1 MNDLRLSP
9 SPRSTRST
17 RFPRLLTGLTT
28 LSAIA
33 AAAAMLML
41 TGCATVGPDYA
52 GPPPVAAEA
61 LRQARFAR
69 DEAAPAASGEQD
81 DGQGGHDG
89 DHAAPLQ
96 SHWWQALGDATLDAL
111 IDEALSQ
118 SPTLQAAEARLRAAR
133 AALGAQEAADRPKGS
148 ATALGAGVWQGPG
161 TDHETSLHLYSVGF
175 DATWEVDLFGGTRR
189 AVESASASAQAV
201 QADLADAQ
209 VSLTAEVASTYVGLR
224 AQQRRQALLRGTAD
238 DEAQA
243 LALVRQRRDQGVSSA
258 DDVEQRA
265 QQAEATQAS
274 LADLAA
280 QIAAS
285 LDRLALLTGQA
296 PGALDAR
303 LMAVVPSPS
312 PSPSPSSSSPSSSS
326 SSSPPSAAASAT
338 AAGSALPSAIAWPRL
353 PSSVAIG
360 DPAALLRR
368 RPDLRAA
375 ERRLAGH
382 TAQIGQETA
391 KYFPKLSL
399 LGNVGVAAT
408 SPGQLLR
415 ADNLALAAV
424 PYLSWNFLDFG
435 RTAAA
440 VRQAEAGR
448 DEALA
453 NYRAAVLGA
462 LQDANTSLARFGRQ
476 RHAVAHLQA
485 QQDSTDRAFEL
496 ARQRRAAGTAS
507 QIDLLDARRRDVDA
521 RLKSLDGEAELLKD
535 FVALQK
541 SLGLGWAEPS

>member
-1 MNDLRLSP
+1 MNDF
-9 SPRSTRST
+9 

-33 AAAAMLML
+33 AAAAAMLML
-41 TGCATVGPDYA
+41 SGCTTVGPDYT
-52 GPPPVAAEA
+52 GPPAVAADA
-61 LRQARFAR
+61 LAQGRFAR
-69 DEAAPAASGEQD
+69 DDGVQAEAAASPLRSRWWSALNDPA
-81 DGQGGHDG
+81 
-89 DHAAPLQ
+89 
-96 SHWWQALGDATLDAL
+96 LDAL
-111 IDEALSQ
+111 IEQALAQ

-265 QQAEATQAS
+265 QQSEATQAS

-285 LDRLALLTGQA
+285 LDRIALLTGQA

-303 LMAVVPSPS
+303 LMPTA
-312 PSPSPSSSSPSSSS
+312 SS
-326 SSSPPSAAASAT
+326 AASASSASSMST
-338 AAGSALPSAIAWPRL
+338 AGIAWPQV

-360 DPAALLRR
+360 DPATLLRR

-476 RHAVAHLQA
+476 RQAVAHLQA

-496 ARQRRAAGTAS
+496 ARQRRAAGAAS
-507 QIDLLDARRRDVDA
+507 QIDLLDARRRDIDA

-541 SLGLGWAEPS
+541 SLGLGWADPS

>member
-1 MNDLRLSP
+1 MNDF
-9 SPRSTRST
+9 

-41 TGCATVGPDYA
+41 SGCTTVGPDYA
-52 GPPPVAAEA
+52 GPPAVTAEA
-61 LRQARFAR
+61 LARGRFAR
-69 DEAAPAASGEQD
+69 DDSVHDDAAAS
-81 DGQGGHDG
+81 
-89 DHAAPLQ
+89 PLR
-96 SHWWQALGDATLDAL
+96 SRWWSALNDPALDAL

-265 QQAEATQAS
+265 QQSEATQAS

-285 LDRLALLTGQA
+285 LDRIALLTGQA

-303 LMAVVPSPS
+303 LMPTA
-312 PSPSPSSSSPSSSS
+312 SS
-326 SSSPPSAAASAT
+326 AASASSASSMST
-338 AAGSALPSAIAWPRL
+338 AGIAWPQV

-476 RHAVAHLQA
+476 RQAVAHLQA

-496 ARQRRAAGTAS
+496 ARQRRAAGAAS
-507 QIDLLDARRRDVDA
+507 QIDLLDARRRDIDA

-541 SLGLGWAEPS
+541 SLGLGWADPS

>member
-1 MNDLRLSP
+1 MNDF
-9 SPRSTRST
+9 

-41 TGCATVGPDYA
+41 SGCTTVGPDYA
-52 GPPPVAAEA
+52 DPPAVAAEA
-61 LRQARFAR
+61 LAQGRFAR
-69 DEAAPAASGEQD
+69 DDGVHDDAAAS
-81 DGQGGHDG
+81 
-89 DHAAPLQ
+89 PLR
-96 SHWWQALGDATLDAL
+96 SRWWSALNDPVLDAL

-303 LMAVVPSPS
+303 LMPPASSASSMSTAGVAWPQVPS
-312 PSPSPSSSSPSSSS
+312 
-326 SSSPPSAAASAT
+326 T
-338 AAGSALPSAIAWPRL
+338 
-353 PSSVAIG
+353 VAIG

-476 RHAVAHLQA
+476 RQAVAHLQA

-496 ARQRRAAGTAS
+496 ARQRRAAGAAS
-507 QIDLLDARRRDVDA
+507 QIDLLDARRRDIDA